1 MEIRNHLCH
10 SLNVIFWFLL
20 LKKIIM
26 NWFKGSIP
34 ESINL
39 SRERKCIFV
48 VVVTDESSDSLKLL
62 DVIENDEQVLKLFSN
77 FVAISLKNGSNEA
90 KQFSQLCKIIL
101 YAYLNNKQLNFKFM
115 IYSLIFQILLSSFHQ
130 SILLVNKV
138 VISK

>member
-1 MEIRNHLCH
+1 
-10 SLNVIFWFLL
+10 
-20 LKKIIM
+20 M